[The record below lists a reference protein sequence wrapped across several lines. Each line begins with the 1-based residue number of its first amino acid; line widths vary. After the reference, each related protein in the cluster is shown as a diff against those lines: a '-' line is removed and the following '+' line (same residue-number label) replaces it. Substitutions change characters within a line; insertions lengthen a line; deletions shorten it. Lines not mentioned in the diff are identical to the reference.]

1 MESNERD
8 AGAQVLTARQRV
20 TIEAATARIIPADRD
35 PGALEAGVIEYIERL
50 LGSCDILD
58 EAIPQEE
65 VRPIANFLLQGTTGR
80 TEEQQNALFKLRGEG
95 PRTIRLYLRGVQE
108 LDKLAQD
115 DFGADGF
122 CSLDPSQQD
131 RVLTVLEQRG
141 SPFFSLLVK
150 HTMEGFYGDPRHGG
164 NKNRVGWK
172 LLGFPGARF
181 PDGYQPPLGWYD
193 VHVPDDYSSMKK

>member
-1 MESNERD
+1 MESNKHTAD
-8 AGAQVLTARQRV
+8 AKLFTARQRA
-20 TIEAATARIIPADRD
+20 TIEAATARIIPTDHS

-50 LGSCDILD
+50 LGSFDND
-58 EAIPQEE
+58 EPVPPED
-65 VRPIANFLLQGTTGR
+65 VRPIANFLLQGATGR
-80 TEEQQNALFKLRGEG
+80 TEEQQTALFKLRGEG
-95 PRTIRLYLRGVQE
+95 TRTRQLYFGGAQE

-115 DFGADGF
+115 NFGADGF
-122 CSLDPSQQD
+122 CALDPLQQD
-131 RVLTVLEQRG
+131 RVLSVLEEQG
-141 SPFFSLLVK
+141 SPFFFLLIK

-193 VHVPDDYSSMKK
+193 IHVTDDYSSKKK

>member
-8 AGAQVLTARQRV
+8 AGAQLFTARQRA
-20 TIEAATARIIPADRD
+20 TIEAATARIIPTDHD

-50 LGSCDILD
+50 LGSYDND
-58 EAIPQEE
+58 EAIPPEE
-65 VRPIANFLLQGTTGR
+65 VRPIANFLLQGATGR
-80 TEEQQNALFKLRGEG
+80 TEEQQTALFKLRGEG
-95 PRTIRLYLRGVQE
+95 TRTRQLYLGGVQE
-108 LDKLAQD
+108 LVKLAQD

-122 CSLDPSQQD
+122 CSLDSSEQD

-141 SPFFSLLVK
+141 SPFFSLLVR

-193 VHVPDDYSSMKK
+193 VHVSDDYSSKKK